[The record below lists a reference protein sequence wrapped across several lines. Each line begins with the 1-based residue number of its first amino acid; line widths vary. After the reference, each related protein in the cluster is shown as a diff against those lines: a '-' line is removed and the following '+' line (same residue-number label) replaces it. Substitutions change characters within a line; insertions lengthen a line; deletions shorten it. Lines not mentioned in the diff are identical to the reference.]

1 MIYKN
6 LILTYEYILEHLER
20 NSSSN
25 GYEQKNKDLFSDSK
39 HQLEYFLWVQYAV
52 SGDSVTPSIIQLF
65 LGDE

>member
-25 GYEQKNKDLFSDSK
+25 GYKQKNKNLFSDSN
-39 HQLEYFLWVQYAV
+39 QLEYFLWVQYAV